1 MTQTDGHA
9 DLAHP
14 AHGRGWR
21 LAVALAM
28 AACCTAAGWGAY
40 AIALQRYVAT
50 RAEEAGQRT
59 TFYAQNLRST
69 LARYE
74 SLPRLAALEHVLHAA
89 LHAPRQSS
97 DAALRGAANA
107 YLKQAQS
114 AADLTAVYLLD
125 TTGLT
130 LAASNWDLPS
140 SFVGQNYAFRPYFDE
155 AMREGLGRF
164 YGVGNTTGET
174 GYFLAAPVRE
184 GNKPGNKPI
193 GAVVVKINLD
203 AFEATLSRSG
213 DTVLLVDRHGVIF
226 LSSIPEWKYRTL
238 GTLSADQRAALDATR
253 QYAPHTLAPLGMD
266 DGKAG
271 SVPFSAD
278 RPPEA
283 VRVAPP
289 GKSASTLRVQYRPVG
304 LLGWQVA
311 VLIDPRDEQRTAL
324 VAGASA
330 AFAMALAFAVLVAL
344 RLRTR
349 RREEQRRARAAL
361 REVQRDLEARI
372 AQRTAEL
379 TSANAALAGK
389 VEALDAAQRILRE
402 TRDAAV
408 QAGKLAVLG
417 QMAAG
422 ITHELNQPLTA
433 LTTLSDNANQLAER
447 GRIDE
452 VRGNLTHI
460 SQLAERMGRIVS
472 HIKAF
477 SRKGASGDEARAAVS
492 VDEAIRQALMLVETR
507 RRQVGVTVTAPP
519 VSADLAVWAN
529 AVRLEQVL
537 VNLIRNAI
545 DATAEAP
552 QPKSAAVHVSVEPI
566 ENWVRITVR
575 DFGPGIPADVL
586 PRLFEP
592 FFTTKDDGLGLGL
605 GLAISLAIIEDFGGR
620 LIGRNAQDAADGS
633 AGAEFIIEL
642 ERVVKPHA

>member
-1 MTQTDGHA
+1 MSPTDGHA
-9 DLAHP
+9 DLAQP
-14 AHGRGWR
+14 ARGRGWR
-21 LAVALAM
+21 VAVALAM
-28 AACCTAAGWGAY
+28 AACCAAAGWGAY
-40 AIALQRYVAT
+40 AVALQRYVAT

-74 SLPRLAALEHVLHAA
+74 SLPRLAALEHVLHVA
-89 LHAPRQSS
+89 LQENPQAG
-97 DAALRGAANA
+97 DAVMRRAANA
-107 YLKQAQS
+107 YLKEVQAATDL
-114 AADLTAVYLLD
+114 AAAHLIN

-130 LAASNWDLPS
+130 IAASNWDLPT
-140 SFVGQNYAFRPYFDE
+140 SFVGQNYAFRPYFVE

-174 GYFLAAPVRE
+174 GYFVAAPVRE
-184 GNKPGNKPI
+184 DNKPI
-193 GAVVVKINLD
+193 GVVVVKVNLD

-226 LSSIPEWKYRTL
+226 LSSVPEWKYRTL

-253 QYAPHTLAPLGMD
+253 QYAPHILTPLGMS
-266 DGKAG
+266 DGQAA

-278 RPPEA
+278 HPPQT
-283 VRVAPP
+283 VRVALP
-289 GKSASTLRVQYRPVG
+289 GKSVSTLRVQYRPVG

-330 AFAMALAFAVLVAL
+330 AFAMALIFAVLVAL

-349 RREEQRRARAAL
+349 RREEQHRARAAL
-361 REVQRDLEARI
+361 REIQRDLEARI

-379 TSANAALAGK
+379 TSANTALAGK

-477 SRKGASGDEARAAVS
+477 SRKGDAARAAVS

-507 RRQVGVTVTAPP
+507 RRQAGVTVVTEP
-519 VSADLAVWAN
+519 VPADLAVWAN

-545 DATAEAP
+545 DATAEGPVAE
-552 QPKSAAVHVSVEPI
+552 SATVRVSVEPI
-566 ENWVRITVR
+566 EKWVRITVR
-575 DFGPGIPADVL
+575 DFGSGISTDVL

-592 FFTTKDDGLGLGL
+592 FFTTKDDGQGLGL

-620 LIGRNAQDAADGS
+620 LEGRNAGDDAG
-633 AGAEFIIEL
+633 GAEFIIEL
-642 ERVVKPHA
+642 ERVVKPT

>member
-1 MTQTDGHA
+1 MTPPDGHA

-14 AHGRGWR
+14 ARGRGWR

-28 AACCTAAGWGAY
+28 AACCAAAGWAAY

-74 SLPRLAALEHVLHAA
+74 SLPRLAALEHVLHVA
-89 LHAPRQSS
+89 LLQGAQAG
-97 DAALRGAANA
+97 DATMRRAANA
-107 YLKQAQS
+107 YLKEVQAATDL
-114 AADLTAVYLLD
+114 AAAHLIN

-130 LAASNWDLPS
+130 IAASNWDLPT
-140 SFVGQNYAFRPYFDE
+140 SFVGQNYAFRPYFAE

-174 GYFLAAPVRE
+174 GYFVAAPVRE
-184 GNKPGNKPI
+184 DAKPI
-193 GAVVVKINLD
+193 GVVVVKDNLD
-203 AFEATLSRSG
+203 AFEASLSRSG

-226 LSSIPEWKYRTL
+226 LSSVPEWKYRTL
-238 GTLSADQRAALDATR
+238 GALSPEQQTALDATR
-253 QYAPHTLAPLGMD
+253 QYAPHTLTPLD
-266 DGKAG
+266 TQDGG
-271 SVPFSAD
+271 VPFSAD
-278 RPPEA
+278 QPPQA
-283 VRVAPP
+283 VRVALP
-289 GKSASTLRVQYRPVG
+289 GKSVSTLRVQYRPVG

-330 AFAMALAFAVLVAL
+330 AFAMGLVFSVFVAL

-379 TSANAALAGK
+379 TSANTALAGK

-477 SRKGASGDEARAAVS
+477 SRKGDAARAAVS

-507 RRQVGVTVTAPP
+507 RRQVGVTVTAPLVP
-519 VSADLAVWAN
+519 ADLAVWAN

-545 DATAEAP
+545 DAMAETA
-552 QPKSAAVHVSVEPI
+552 QPESAAVHVRVEPI

-575 DFGPGIPADVL
+575 DVGPGIPSDVL

-620 LIGRNAQDAADGS
+620 LVGQNADDG
-633 AGAEFIIEL
+633 AGGAEFVIEL

>member
-1 MTQTDGHA
+1 MSPTDGHA

-14 AHGRGWR
+14 VRGRGWR

-28 AACCTAAGWGAY
+28 AACCAAAGWGAY

-50 RAEEAGQRT
+50 RAQEAGQRT

-74 SLPRLAALEHVLHAA
+74 SLPRLAALEHVLRVA
-89 LHAPRQSS
+89 LQAPHSS
-97 DAALRGAANA
+97 ADAALRGAANA

-125 TTGLT
+125 STGLT

-155 AMREGLGRF
+155 AMRDGLGRF

-184 GNKPGNKPI
+184 GNKSI

-203 AFEATLSRSG
+203 AFESTLSRSG

-226 LSSIPEWKYRTL
+226 LSSVPEWKYRTL
-238 GTLSADQRAALDATR
+238 GTLNADQRAALDATR
-253 QYAPHTLAPLGMD
+253 QYAPHTLTPLELS
-266 DGKAG
+266 DGRAG
-271 SVPFSAD
+271 GVPFSAGQ
-278 RPPEA
+278 PPQT
-283 VRVAPP
+283 VCVALP

-330 AFAMALAFAVLVAL
+330 AFAMALIFAVLVAL
-344 RLRTR
+344 RLRAR
-349 RREEQRRARAAL
+349 RREEQHRARAAL
-361 REVQRDLEARI
+361 REIQRDLEARI

-379 TSANAALAGK
+379 TSANTALAGK

-477 SRKGASGDEARAAVS
+477 SRKGDAARAAVS
-492 VDEAIRQALMLVETR
+492 VDEAVRQALMLVETR
-507 RRQVGVTVTAPP
+507 RRQAGVTVTVEAVP
-519 VSADLAVWAN
+519 ADLAVWAN

-545 DATAEAP
+545 DATAEV
-552 QPKSAAVHVSVEPI
+552 PKPDSAAVHVRVEPI

-575 DFGPGIPADVL
+575 DCGAGIPADVL

-620 LIGRNAQDAADGS
+620 LIGRNAQDGAG
-633 AGAEFIIEL
+633 GAEFVIEL

>member
-1 MTQTDGHA
+1 MSPSDGHA
-9 DLAHP
+9 DLAQP
-14 AHGRGWR
+14 ARGRGWR

-28 AACCTAAGWGAY
+28 AVCCAAAGWGAY

-74 SLPRLAALEHVLHAA
+74 SLPRLAALEHVLHVA
-89 LHAPRQSS
+89 LQENPQAG
-97 DAALRGAANA
+97 DAVTRRAANA
-107 YLKQAQS
+107 YLKEVQAATDL
-114 AADLTAVYLLD
+114 AAAHLIN

-130 LAASNWDLPS
+130 IAASNWDLPT
-140 SFVGQNYAFRPYFDE
+140 SFVGQNYAFRPYFAE
-155 AMREGLGRF
+155 AMRAGLGRF

-174 GYFLAAPVRE
+174 GYFVAAPVRE
-184 GNKPGNKPI
+184 ANKPI
-193 GAVVVKINLD
+193 GVVVVKVNLD

-226 LSSIPEWKYRTL
+226 LSSVPEWKYRTL
-238 GTLSADQRAALDATR
+238 GTLRADQRAALDATR
-253 QYAPHTLAPLGMD
+253 QYAPHTLTPLD
-266 DGKAG
+266 SEAG
-271 SVPFSAD
+271 GVPFSAD
-278 RPPEA
+278 QPPQA
-283 VRVAPP
+283 VRVALP
-289 GKSASTLRVQYRPVG
+289 GKSTSTLRVQYRPVG

-379 TSANAALAGK
+379 TSANTALASK

-477 SRKGASGDEARAAVS
+477 SRKGDAARAAVS

-507 RRQVGVTVTAPP
+507 RRQAGVMVKAEP
-519 VSADLAVWAN
+519 VPADLAVWAN

-552 QPKSAAVHVSVEPI
+552 NRESAAVHVSVEPI

-620 LIGRNAQDAADGS
+620 LEGRNADDG
-633 AGAEFIIEL
+633 AGGAEFVIEL
-642 ERVVKPHA
+642 ERVGTHV

>member
-1 MTQTDGHA
+1 MPPSDGHA

-14 AHGRGWR
+14 ARGRGWR

-28 AACCTAAGWGAY
+28 VACCAAAGWGAY
-40 AIALQRYVAT
+40 AVALQRYVAT

-74 SLPRLAALEHVLHAA
+74 SLPRLAALEHVLHVA
-89 LHAPRQSS
+89 LLEGPQAG
-97 DAALRGAANA
+97 DATMRRAANA
-107 YLKQAQS
+107 YLKEVQAATDL
-114 AADLTAVYLLD
+114 AAAHLIN

-130 LAASNWDLPS
+130 IAASNWDLPS
-140 SFVGQNYAFRPYFDE
+140 SFVGQNYAFRPYFAE

-174 GYFLAAPVRE
+174 GYFVAAPVRE
-184 GNKPGNKPI
+184 GTKPI
-193 GAVVVKINLD
+193 GVVVVKVNLD
-203 AFEATLSRSG
+203 AFEASLARSG

-226 LSSIPEWKYRTL
+226 LSSVPEWKYHTL
-238 GTLSADQRAALDATR
+238 GTLSPEQQTALDATR
-253 QYAPHTLAPLGMD
+253 QYAPHTLTPLDAQARG
-266 DGKAG
+266 
-271 SVPFSAD
+271 VPFSAD
-278 RPPEA
+278 QPPQT
-283 VRVAPP
+283 VRVALP
-289 GKSASTLRVQYRPVG
+289 GKSVSTLRVQYRPVG

-330 AFAMALAFAVLVAL
+330 AFAMALVFSVFVAL

-379 TSANAALAGK
+379 TTANTALAGK

-433 LTTLSDNANQLAER
+433 LTTLSDNANQLVER

-477 SRKGASGDEARAAVS
+477 SRKGDAARAAVS

-507 RRQVGVTVTAPP
+507 RRQVGVTVQAPP
-519 VSADLAVWAN
+519 VPADLAVWAN

-545 DATAEAP
+545 DATGDVSQTE
-552 QPKSAAVHVSVEPI
+552 SAVVNVSVEPI

-575 DFGPGIPADVL
+575 DFGQGIPADVL

-592 FFTTKDDGLGLGL
+592 FFTTKDDGQGLGL

-620 LIGRNAQDAADGS
+620 LEGHNVEDAVDDG
-633 AGAEFIIEL
+633 AGGAAFVIEL
-642 ERVVKPHA
+642 ERAGT

>member
-1 MTQTDGHA
+1 M
-9 DLAHP
+9 
-14 AHGRGWR
+14 RR
-21 LAVALAM
+21 
-28 AACCTAAGWGAY
+28 
-40 AIALQRYVAT
+40 
-50 RAEEAGQRT
+50 
-59 TFYAQNLRST
+59 
-69 LARYE
+69 
-74 SLPRLAALEHVLHAA
+74 
-89 LHAPRQSS
+89 
-97 DAALRGAANA
+97 AANA
-107 YLKQAQS
+107 YLKEVQAATDL
-114 AADLTAVYLLD
+114 AAAHLIN

-130 LAASNWDLPS
+130 IAASNWDLPT
-140 SFVGQNYAFRPYFDE
+140 SFVGQNYAFRPYFAE

-174 GYFLAAPVRE
+174 GYFVAAPVRE
-184 GNKPGNKPI
+184 DAKPI
-193 GAVVVKINLD
+193 GVVVVKVNLD
-203 AFEATLSRSG
+203 AFEASLSRSG

-226 LSSIPEWKYRTL
+226 LSSVPEWKYRTL
-238 GTLSADQRAALDATR
+238 GALSPEQQTALDATR
-253 QYAPHTLAPLGMD
+253 QYAPHTLTPLD
-266 DGKAG
+266 TQDGG
-271 SVPFSAD
+271 VPFSAD
-278 RPPEA
+278 QPPQA
-283 VRVAPP
+283 VRVALP
-289 GKSASTLRVQYRPVG
+289 GKSVSTLRVQYRPVG

-330 AFAMALAFAVLVAL
+330 AFAMGLVFSVFVAL

-379 TSANAALAGK
+379 TSANTALAGK

-477 SRKGASGDEARAAVS
+477 SRKGDAARAAVS

-507 RRQVGVTVTAPP
+507 RRQVGVTVTAPLVP
-519 VSADLAVWAN
+519 ADLAVWAN

-545 DATAEAP
+545 DAMAETA
-552 QPKSAAVHVSVEPI
+552 QPESAAVHVRVEPI

-575 DFGPGIPADVL
+575 DVGPGIPSDVL

-620 LIGRNAQDAADGS
+620 LVGQNADDG
-633 AGAEFIIEL
+633 AGGAEFVIEL

>member
-1 MTQTDGHA
+1 MHPSDGHA

-14 AHGRGWR
+14 VRGRGWR

-28 AACCTAAGWGAY
+28 AACCVAAGWGAY
-40 AIALQRYVAT
+40 SIALQRYVAT

-74 SLPRLAALEHVLHAA
+74 SLPRLAALEHVLHVA
-89 LHAPRQSS
+89 LLEGPQAG
-97 DAALRGAANA
+97 DATMRRAANA
-107 YLKQAQS
+107 YLKEVQAATDL
-114 AADLTAVYLLD
+114 AAAHLIN

-130 LAASNWDLPS
+130 IAASNWDLPT
-140 SFVGQNYAFRPYFDE
+140 SFVGQNYAFRPYFAE

-174 GYFLAAPVRE
+174 GYFVAAPVRE
-184 GNKPGNKPI
+184 GAKPI
-193 GAVVVKINLD
+193 GVVVVKVNLD
-203 AFEATLSRSG
+203 AFEASLSRSG

-226 LSSIPEWKYRTL
+226 LSSVPEWKYRTL
-238 GTLSADQRAALDATR
+238 GTLSPEQQTALDATR
-253 QYAPHTLAPLGMD
+253 QYAPHTLTPLD
-266 DGKAG
+266 SQAG
-271 SVPFSAD
+271 GVPFSAD
-278 RPPEA
+278 QPPQT
-283 VRVAPP
+283 VRVALP
-289 GKSASTLRVQYRPVG
+289 GKSVSTLRVQYRPVG

-330 AFAMALAFAVLVAL
+330 AFAMALVFSVFVAL

-379 TSANAALAGK
+379 TTANTALAGK

-477 SRKGASGDEARAAVS
+477 SRKGDAARATVS

-507 RRQVGVTVTAPP
+507 RRQVGVTVQAPP
-519 VSADLAVWAN
+519 VPADLAVWAN

-545 DATAEAP
+545 DATAEAA
-552 QPKSAAVHVSVEPI
+552 QPESAAVHVRVETTQK
-566 ENWVRITVR
+566 WVRITVR

-620 LIGRNAQDAADGS
+620 LEGRNAEDG
-633 AGAEFIIEL
+633 AGGAEFVIEL
-642 ERVVKPHA
+642 ERAGP

>member
-1 MTQTDGHA
+1 MHPSDGHA

-14 AHGRGWR
+14 VRGRGWR

-28 AACCTAAGWGAY
+28 AACCVAAGWGAY
-40 AIALQRYVAT
+40 SIALQRYVAT

-74 SLPRLAALEHVLHAA
+74 SLPRLAALEHVLHVA
-89 LHAPRQSS
+89 LLEGPQAG
-97 DAALRGAANA
+97 DATMRRAANA
-107 YLKQAQS
+107 YLKEVQAATDL
-114 AADLTAVYLLD
+114 AAAHLIN

-130 LAASNWDLPS
+130 IAASNWDLPT
-140 SFVGQNYAFRPYFDE
+140 SFVGQNYAFRPYFAE

-174 GYFLAAPVRE
+174 GYFVAAPVRE
-184 GNKPGNKPI
+184 GATPI
-193 GAVVVKINLD
+193 GVVVVKVNLD
-203 AFEATLSRSG
+203 AFEASLSRSG

-226 LSSIPEWKYRTL
+226 LSSVPEWKYRTL
-238 GTLSADQRAALDATR
+238 GTLSPEQQTALDATR
-253 QYAPHTLAPLGMD
+253 QYAPHTLTPLD
-266 DGKAG
+266 SQAG
-271 SVPFSAD
+271 GVPFSAD
-278 RPPEA
+278 QPPQT
-283 VRVAPP
+283 VRVALP
-289 GKSASTLRVQYRPVG
+289 GKSVSTLRVQYRPVG

-330 AFAMALAFAVLVAL
+330 AFAMALVFSVFVAL

-379 TSANAALAGK
+379 TSANTALAGK

-477 SRKGASGDEARAAVS
+477 SRKGDAARATVS

-507 RRQVGVTVTAPP
+507 RRQARVTVMAEP
-519 VSADLAVWAN
+519 VPADLAVWAN

-545 DATAEAP
+545 DAMAEAA
-552 QPKSAAVHVSVEPI
+552 QPESAAVHVRVETTQK
-566 ENWVRITVR
+566 WVRITVR

-620 LIGRNAQDAADGS
+620 LEGRNAEDG
-633 AGAEFIIEL
+633 AGGAEFVIEL
-642 ERVVKPHA
+642 ERAGT

>member
-1 MTQTDGHA
+1 MTQPDGHA

-14 AHGRGWR
+14 ARGRGWR

-28 AACCTAAGWGAY
+28 AACCAAAGWGAY
-40 AIALQRYVAT
+40 AVALQRYVAT

-74 SLPRLAALEHVLHAA
+74 SLPRLAALEHVLHVA
-89 LHAPRQSS
+89 LLEGAQAG
-97 DAALRGAANA
+97 DATMRRAANA
-107 YLKQAQS
+107 YLKEVQAATDL
-114 AADLTAVYLLD
+114 AAAHLIN

-130 LAASNWDLPS
+130 IAASNWDLPT
-140 SFVGQNYAFRPYFDE
+140 SFVGQNYAFRPYFAE

-174 GYFLAAPVRE
+174 GYFVAAPVRE
-184 GNKPGNKPI
+184 DAKPI
-193 GAVVVKINLD
+193 GVVVVKVNLD
-203 AFEATLSRSG
+203 AFEASLSRSG

-226 LSSIPEWKYRTL
+226 LSSVPEWKYRTL
-238 GTLSADQRAALDATR
+238 GTLSPEQQTALDATR
-253 QYAPHTLAPLGMD
+253 QYAPHSLTPLD
-266 DGKAG
+266 TQAG
-271 SVPFSAD
+271 GVPFSAD
-278 RPPEA
+278 QPPQT
-283 VRVAPP
+283 VRVALP
-289 GKSASTLRVQYRPVG
+289 GKSASTLRVQYRPVS

-330 AFAMALAFAVLVAL
+330 AFAMALVFSVFVAL

-349 RREEQRRARAAL
+349 RREEQHRARAAL

-379 TSANAALAGK
+379 TSANTALASK

-477 SRKGASGDEARAAVS
+477 SRKGARGDEARAAVS
-492 VDEAIRQALMLVETR
+492 VDETIRQALMLVETR

-519 VSADLAVWAN
+519 VQADLAVWAN

-545 DATAEAP
+545 DAMAETS
-552 QPKSAAVHVSVEPI
+552 QPESAAVHVRVEPI

-575 DFGPGIPADVL
+575 DFGPGIPPDVL

-592 FFTTKDDGLGLGL
+592 FFTTKDEGLGLGL

-620 LIGRNAQDAADGS
+620 LVGQNADDG
-633 AGAEFIIEL
+633 AGGAEFVIEL

>member
-1 MTQTDGHA
+1 MTQPDGHA

-14 AHGRGWR
+14 ARGRGWR

-28 AACCTAAGWGAY
+28 AACCAAAGWGAY
-40 AIALQRYVAT
+40 AVALQRYVAT

-74 SLPRLAALEHVLHAA
+74 SLPRLAALEHVLHVA
-89 LHAPRQSS
+89 LLEGSQAG
-97 DAALRGAANA
+97 DATMRRAANA
-107 YLKQAQS
+107 YLKEVQAATDL
-114 AADLTAVYLLD
+114 AAAHLIN

-130 LAASNWDLPS
+130 IAASNWDLPT
-140 SFVGQNYAFRPYFDE
+140 SFVGQNYAFRPYFAE

-174 GYFLAAPVRE
+174 GYFVAAPVRE
-184 GNKPGNKPI
+184 GTKPI
-193 GAVVVKINLD
+193 GVVVVKVNLD
-203 AFEATLSRSG
+203 AFEASLSRSG

-226 LSSIPEWKYRTL
+226 LSSVPEWKYRTL
-238 GTLSADQRAALDATR
+238 GTLSPEQQTALDATR
-253 QYAPHTLAPLGMD
+253 QYAPHTLTPLD
-266 DGKAG
+266 TQAG
-271 SVPFSAD
+271 GVPFSAD
-278 RPPEA
+278 RPPQA
-283 VRVAPP
+283 VRVALP
-289 GKSASTLRVQYRPVG
+289 GKSVSTLRVQYRPVG

-330 AFAMALAFAVLVAL
+330 AFAMALVFSVFVAL

-379 TSANAALAGK
+379 TSANTALASK
-389 VEALDAAQRILRE
+389 VEALDATQRILRE

-452 VRGNLTHI
+452 VRGNLTLI
-460 SQLAERMGRIVS
+460 SQLANRMGRIVS

-477 SRKGASGDEARAAVS
+477 SRKGDAARAAVS

-545 DATAEAP
+545 DAMAETS
-552 QPKSAAVHVSVEPI
+552 QPESAAVHVSVEPI

-592 FFTTKDDGLGLGL
+592 FFTTKDDGQGLGL

-620 LIGRNAQDAADGS
+620 LVGQHADDG
-633 AGAEFIIEL
+633 ADGAEFVIEL

>member
-1 MTQTDGHA
+1 MSPSDGHA

-14 AHGRGWR
+14 ARGRGWR

-28 AACCTAAGWGAY
+28 AACCAAAGWGAY

-74 SLPRLAALEHVLHAA
+74 SLPRLAALEHVLHVA
-89 LHAPRQSS
+89 LQAPHQPG
-97 DAALRGAANA
+97 DAALRGAANV

-114 AADLTAVYLLD
+114 AADLTAIYLLD

-140 SFVGQNYAFRPYFDE
+140 SFIGQNYAFRPYFDE

-184 GNKPGNKPI
+184 GGKPI

-226 LSSIPEWKYRTL
+226 LSSVPEWKYRTL
-238 GTLSADQRAALDATR
+238 GTLNADQRAALDATR
-253 QYAPHTLAPLGMD
+253 QYAPHALTPLESR
-266 DGKAG
+266 AG
-271 SVPFSAD
+271 GVPFSASQ
-278 RPPEA
+278 PPQT
-283 VRVAPP
+283 VKVALP
-289 GKSASTLRVQYRPVG
+289 GKSASTLRVQYRPVD

-330 AFAMALAFAVLVAL
+330 AFAMALIFAVFVAL

-349 RREEQRRARAAL
+349 RREEQHRARTAL
-361 REVQRDLEARI
+361 REIQRDLEARI
-372 AQRTAEL
+372 ALRTAEL
-379 TSANAALAGK
+379 TSANTALAGK

-477 SRKGASGDEARAAVS
+477 SRKGDGARAAVA

-507 RRQVGVTVTAPP
+507 RRQAGVAVNAPP
-519 VSADLAVWAN
+519 APAELSVWAN

-545 DATAEAP
+545 DATAEVS
-552 QPKSAAVHVSVEPI
+552 QPESVTVDVCVEPI

-620 LIGRNAQDAADGS
+620 LVGRNAQDGAG
-633 AGAEFIIEL
+633 GAEFIIEL

>member
-1 MTQTDGHA
+1 MPSTDGHA
-9 DLAHP
+9 DHLASP
-14 AHGRGWR
+14 ARGRGWR

-28 AACCTAAGWGAY
+28 AACCVAAGWGAY

-74 SLPRLAALEHVLHAA
+74 SLPRLAALEHVLHVA
-89 LHAPRQSS
+89 LQAQHQPS
-97 DAALRGAANA
+97 DAVMRRAANA
-107 YLKQAQS
+107 YLKEVQAATDLS
-114 AADLTAVYLLD
+114 AAYLLD

-140 SFVGQNYAFRPYFDE
+140 SFVGRNYAFRPYFAE

-184 GNKPGNKPI
+184 AGKPI

-226 LSSIPEWKYRTL
+226 LSSVPEWKYRTL
-238 GTLSADQRAALDATR
+238 GTLNAEQRAALDATR
-253 QYAPHTLAPLGMD
+253 QYAPHALMPLDTEG
-266 DGKAG
+266 A

-278 RPPEA
+278 DPPQT
-283 VRVAPP
+283 VRVALP
-289 GKSASTLRVQYRPVG
+289 GKSPSALRVQYRPVD

-344 RLRTR
+344 RLRAR
-349 RREEQRRARAAL
+349 RREEQRHARAAL

-379 TSANAALAGK
+379 TSANTALANK

-477 SRKGASGDEARAAVS
+477 SRKGDAARAKVS

-507 RRQVGVTVTAPP
+507 RRQAGVSIVAAP

-529 AVRLEQVL
+529 TVRLEQVL

-545 DATAEAP
+545 DATAEGP
-552 QPKSAAVHVSVEPI
+552 QPGDATVHVSVAAA

-575 DFGPGIPADVL
+575 DFGAGIPADVL

-592 FFTTKDDGLGLGL
+592 FFTTKDDGQGLGL
-605 GLAISLAIIEDFGGR
+605 GLAISLAIVEDFGGR
-620 LIGRNAQDAADGS
+620 LEGRNADDG
-633 AGAEFIIEL
+633 AGGAEFVIEL
-642 ERVVKPHA
+642 ERVVEPHD

>member
-1 MTQTDGHA
+1 MPPSDGHA
-9 DLAHP
+9 DLPHP
-14 AHGRGWR
+14 ARGRGWR
-21 LAVALAM
+21 MAVALAM
-28 AACCTAAGWGAY
+28 AACCAAAGWGAY
-40 AIALQRYVAT
+40 AIALQRYVAA

-59 TFYAQNLRST
+59 TFYAQSLRST

-89 LHAPRQSS
+89 LQANHPPG
-97 DAALRGAANA
+97 DAVARGAANA
-107 YLKQAQS
+107 YLKEVQAATDLS
-114 AADLTAVYLLD
+114 AAYLLD

-140 SFVGQNYAFRPYFDE
+140 SFVGQNYAFRPYFAE

-174 GYFLAAPVRE
+174 GYFLAAPVRD
-184 GNKPGNKPI
+184 GSRPI

-213 DTVLLVDRHGVIF
+213 DTVLLVDRYGVIF
-226 LSSIPEWKYRTL
+226 LSSVPALKYRTL
-238 GTLSADQRAALDATR
+238 GTLSVDQRAALDATR
-253 QYAPHTLAPLGMD
+253 QYAPHTLVPVD
-266 DGKAG
+266 PRAG

-278 RPPEA
+278 QPPQA
-283 VRVAPP
+283 VRVALP
-289 GKSASTLRVQYRPVG
+289 GKSASVLRVQYRPVG

-330 AFAMALAFAVLVAL
+330 SFAMALAFAVLVAL

-379 TSANAALAGK
+379 TSANTALASK

-460 SQLAERMGRIVS
+460 SQLANRMGRIVS

-477 SRKGASGDEARAAVS
+477 SRKGDAARAAVS

-507 RRQVGVTVTAPP
+507 RRQVGVTVTAPSVP
-519 VSADLAVWAN
+519 ADLAVWAN

-545 DATAEAP
+545 DASAETP
-552 QPKSAAVHVSVEPI
+552 QPRSATVHVSVEPV
-566 ENWVRITVR
+566 EKWVRITVR

-592 FFTTKDDGLGLGL
+592 FFTTKVDGQGLGL

-620 LIGRNAQDAADGS
+620 LEGRNADDEGGGAA
-633 AGAEFIIEL
+633 FIIEL
-642 ERVVKPHA
+642 ERAVNPA

>member
-1 MTQTDGHA
+1 MSVPDGHA

-14 AHGRGWR
+14 ARGRGWR
-21 LAVALAM
+21 LAIALAM
-28 AACCTAAGWGAY
+28 AACCVAAGWGAY
-40 AIALQRYVAT
+40 AIALQRYVAA

-89 LHAPRQSS
+89 LQAPRHPA

-114 AADLTAVYLLD
+114 AADLTAIYLLN
-125 TTGLT
+125 TAGLT

-140 SFVGQNYAFRPYFDE
+140 SFIGQNYAFRPYFDE

-174 GYFLAAPVRE
+174 GYFLAAPVHE
-184 GNKPGNKPI
+184 GDKSAGKPI

-226 LSSIPEWKYRTL
+226 LSSVPEWKYRTL
-238 GTLSADQRAALDATR
+238 GTLNADQRAALDATR
-253 QYAPHTLAPLGMD
+253 QYAPHTLTPLDMQG
-266 DGKAG
+266 GG
-271 SVPFSAD
+271 VPFSAD
-278 RPPEA
+278 QPPQT
-283 VRVAPP
+283 VKVALP

-311 VLIDPRDEQRTAL
+311 VLVDPRDEQRTAL

-330 AFAMALAFAVLVAL
+330 AFAMALIFAVFVAL

-379 TSANAALAGK
+379 TSANAALASK

-452 VRGNLTHI
+452 VRGNLAHI
-460 SQLAERMGRIVS
+460 SRLANRMGRIVS

-477 SRKGASGDEARAAVS
+477 ARKGDAARVAVP
-492 VDEAIRQALMLVETR
+492 VDDAIRQALMLVETR
-507 RRQVGVTVTAPP
+507 RRQVGVTVLAAPVP
-519 VSADLAVWAN
+519 SDLAVWAN

-545 DATAEAP
+545 DATAEAS
-552 QPKSAAVHVSVEPI
+552 QPESAIVRVSVDTGEK
-566 ENWVRITVR
+566 WVRMTVR

-592 FFTTKDDGLGLGL
+592 FFTTKDDGQGLGL
-605 GLAISLAIIEDFGGR
+605 GLAISLAIVEDFGGR
-620 LIGRNAQDAADGS
+620 LIGRNAQDGAG
-633 AGAEFIIEL
+633 GAEFIIEL

>member
-1 MTQTDGHA
+1 MSHPDGHA
-9 DLAHP
+9 DTAHP

-28 AACCTAAGWGAY
+28 AACCAAAGGGAY

-50 RAEEAGQRT
+50 RVEEAGQRT

-74 SLPRLAALEHVLHAA
+74 SLPRLAALEHVLHVA
-89 LHAPRQSS
+89 LQAPRQQP

-107 YLKQAQS
+107 YLKQVQN
-114 AADLTAVYLLD
+114 AADLTAVYLMD
-125 TTGLT
+125 ATGQT

-140 SFVGQNYAFRPYFDE
+140 SFIGQNYAFRPYFED

-184 GNKPGNKPI
+184 GSPDHRPI
-193 GAVVVKINLD
+193 GAVAVKINLD
-203 AFEATLSRSG
+203 SFEATLSRSG

-226 LSSIPEWKYRTL
+226 LSSVPEWKYRTL
-238 GTLSADQRAALDATR
+238 GTLSVEQRAALDATR
-253 QYAPHTLAPLGMD
+253 QYAPHTLTPLDAQGE
-266 DGKAG
+266 
-271 SVPFSAD
+271 SVPVSAD
-278 RPPEA
+278 HAPQT
-283 VRVAPP
+283 VRVALP
-289 GKSASTLRVQYRPVG
+289 GKSVSTLRAQYRPVG

-349 RREEQRRARAAL
+349 RREEQRRARDAL

-452 VRGNLTHI
+452 VRSNLTHI
-460 SQLAERMGRIVS
+460 SRLAERMGRIVS

-477 SRKGASGDEARAAVS
+477 SRTGDAARAAVS
-492 VDEAIRQALMLVETR
+492 VDEAIRQALMLVESR
-507 RRQVGVTVTAPP
+507 RRQVGVTVVAAPVP
-519 VSADLAVWAN
+519 ADLAVWAN

-552 QPKSAAVHVSVEPI
+552 QSASAAVHVGVEPD
-566 ENWVRITVR
+566 EKWVRITVR
-575 DFGPGIPADVL
+575 DFGAGIPADVL

-592 FFTTKDDGLGLGL
+592 FFTTKDEGQGLGL
-605 GLAISLAIIEDFGGR
+605 GLAISLAIVEDFGGR
-620 LIGRNAQDAADGS
+620 LTGHNAQDGNG
-633 AGAEFIIEL
+633 GAQFIIEL
-642 ERVVKPHA
+642 ERVVKPH

>member
-1 MTQTDGHA
+1 MPPSDGHA

-14 AHGRGWR
+14 ARGRGWR

-28 AACCTAAGWGAY
+28 AACCAAAGWGAY
-40 AIALQRYVAT
+40 AVALQRYVAT

-74 SLPRLAALEHVLHAA
+74 SLPRLAALEHVLHVA
-89 LHAPRQSS
+89 LLEGPQAG
-97 DAALRGAANA
+97 DATMRRAANA
-107 YLKQAQS
+107 YLKEVQAATDL
-114 AADLTAVYLLD
+114 AAAHLIN

-130 LAASNWDLPS
+130 IAASNWDLPT
-140 SFVGQNYAFRPYFDE
+140 SFVGQNYAFRPYFAE

-174 GYFLAAPVRE
+174 GYFVAAPVRE
-184 GNKPGNKPI
+184 GNKPI
-193 GAVVVKINLD
+193 GVVVVKVNLD
-203 AFEATLSRSG
+203 AFEASLSRSG
-213 DTVLLVDRHGVIF
+213 DTVLLVDGHGVIF
-226 LSSIPEWKYRTL
+226 LSSVPEWKYRTL
-238 GTLSADQRAALDATR
+238 GTLSPEQQTALDATR
-253 QYAPHTLAPLGMD
+253 QYAPHTLTPLD
-266 DGKAG
+266 TQAG
-271 SVPFSAD
+271 GVPFSAD
-278 RPPEA
+278 RPPQT
-283 VRVAPP
+283 VRVALP
-289 GKSASTLRVQYRPVG
+289 GKSVSTLRVQYRPVG

-330 AFAMALAFAVLVAL
+330 AFAMALIFAVFVAL

-379 TSANAALAGK
+379 TSANTALAGK

-477 SRKGASGDEARAAVS
+477 SRKGDAARAAVS

-507 RRQVGVTVTAPP
+507 RRQAGVTVMAEP

-552 QPKSAAVHVSVEPI
+552 ERESATVHVSVEPI
-566 ENWVRITVR
+566 EKWVRITVR
-575 DFGPGIPADVL
+575 DFGLGIPADVL

-592 FFTTKDDGLGLGL
+592 FFTTKDDGQGLGL

-620 LIGRNAQDAADGS
+620 LEGHNVDNEVGDDAG
-633 AGAEFIIEL
+633 GAEFIIEL
-642 ERVVKPHA
+642 ERVGTHV

>member
-1 MTQTDGHA
+1 MPATDGHA
-9 DLAHP
+9 DHLAHP
-14 AHGRGWR
+14 VRGPGWR

-28 AACCTAAGWGAY
+28 AACCAAAGWGAY
-40 AIALQRYVAT
+40 AMALQRYVAT

-74 SLPRLAALEHVLHAA
+74 SLPRLAALEHVLHVA
-89 LHAPRQSS
+89 LQAQHHAG
-97 DAALRGAANA
+97 DAAMRRAANA
-107 YLKQAQS
+107 YLKEVQAATDLS
-114 AADLTAVYLLD
+114 AAYLLD

-140 SFVGQNYAFRPYFDE
+140 SFVGRNYAFRPYFAE

-184 GNKPGNKPI
+184 AGKPI

-226 LSSIPEWKYRTL
+226 LSSVPEWKYRTL
-238 GTLSADQRAALDATR
+238 GTLNADQRAALDATR
-253 QYAPHTLAPLGMD
+253 QYAPHALTPLDTHG
-266 DGKAG
+266 A

-278 RPPEA
+278 RPPQT
-283 VRVAPP
+283 VHVALP
-289 GKSASTLRVQYRPVG
+289 GKSPSTLRVQYRPVD

-344 RLRTR
+344 RLRAR

-379 TSANAALAGK
+379 TSANTALASK

-433 LTTLSDNANQLAER
+433 LTTLSDNAKQLAER

-452 VRGNLTHI
+452 VRSNLTHI
-460 SQLAERMGRIVS
+460 SQLANRMGRIVS

-477 SRKGASGDEARAAVS
+477 SRKGDAARAAVS

-507 RRQVGVTVTAPP
+507 RRQAAVPIIAAPVP
-519 VSADLAVWAN
+519 AELAVWAN

-545 DATAEAP
+545 DATAEASRP
-552 QPKSAAVHVSVEPI
+552 EPAAVHVRVEPVDK
-566 ENWVRITVR
+566 WVRITVR
-575 DFGPGIPADVL
+575 DFGPGIPDEVL

-592 FFTTKDDGLGLGL
+592 FFTTKDDGQGLGL
-605 GLAISLAIIEDFGGR
+605 GLAISLAIVEDFGGR
-620 LIGRNAQDAADGS
+620 LIGRNAEDG
-633 AGAEFIIEL
+633 AGGAEFLIEL
-642 ERVVKPHA
+642 ERVDPPHA

>member
-1 MTQTDGHA
+1 LPTPHA
-9 DLAHP
+9 GA
-14 AHGRGWR
+14 AGGWP
-21 LAVALAM
+21 LHWL
-28 AACCTAAGWGAY
+28 CCAAAGWAAY

-74 SLPRLAALEHVLHAA
+74 SLPRLAALEHVLHVA
-89 LHAPRQSS
+89 LLQGAQAG
-97 DAALRGAANA
+97 DATMRRAANA
-107 YLKQAQS
+107 YLKEVQAATDL
-114 AADLTAVYLLD
+114 AAAHLIN

-130 LAASNWDLPS
+130 IAASNWDLPT
-140 SFVGQNYAFRPYFDE
+140 SFVGQNYAFRPYFAE

-174 GYFLAAPVRE
+174 GYFVAAPVRE
-184 GNKPGNKPI
+184 DAKPI
-193 GAVVVKINLD
+193 GVVVVKVNLD
-203 AFEATLSRSG
+203 AFEASLSRSG

-226 LSSIPEWKYRTL
+226 LSSVPEWKYRTL
-238 GTLSADQRAALDATR
+238 GALSPEQQTALDATR
-253 QYAPHTLAPLGMD
+253 QYAPHTLTPLD
-266 DGKAG
+266 TQDGG
-271 SVPFSAD
+271 VPFSAD
-278 RPPEA
+278 QPPQA
-283 VRVAPP
+283 VRVALP
-289 GKSASTLRVQYRPVG
+289 GKSVSTLRVQYRPVG

-330 AFAMALAFAVLVAL
+330 AFAMGLVFSVFVAL

-379 TSANAALAGK
+379 TSANTALAGK

-477 SRKGASGDEARAAVS
+477 SRKGDAARAAVS

-507 RRQVGVTVTAPP
+507 RRQVGVTVTAPLVP
-519 VSADLAVWAN
+519 ADLAVWAN

-545 DATAEAP
+545 DAMAETA
-552 QPKSAAVHVSVEPI
+552 QPESAAVHVRVEPI

-575 DFGPGIPADVL
+575 DVGPGIPSDVL

-620 LIGRNAQDAADGS
+620 LVGQNADDG
-633 AGAEFIIEL
+633 AGGAEFVIEL

>member
-1 MTQTDGHA
+1 MTQPDGHA

-14 AHGRGWR
+14 ARGRGWR

-28 AACCTAAGWGAY
+28 AACCAAAGWGAY

-59 TFYAQNLRST
+59 TYYAQNLRST

-74 SLPRLAALEHVLHAA
+74 SLPRLAALEHVLHVA
-89 LHAPRQSS
+89 LLQ
-97 DAALRGAANA
+97 DAQAGDATMRRAANA
-107 YLKQAQS
+107 YLKEVQAATDL
-114 AADLTAVYLLD
+114 AAAHLIN

-130 LAASNWDLPS
+130 IAASNWDLPT
-140 SFVGQNYAFRPYFDE
+140 SFVGQNYAFRPYFAE

-174 GYFLAAPVRE
+174 GYFVAAPVRE
-184 GNKPGNKPI
+184 DAKPI
-193 GAVVVKINLD
+193 GVVVVKVNLD
-203 AFEATLSRSG
+203 AFEASLSRSG

-226 LSSIPEWKYRTL
+226 LSSVPEWKYRTL
-238 GTLSADQRAALDATR
+238 GTLSPEQQTALDATR
-253 QYAPHTLAPLGMD
+253 QYAPHSLTPLD
-266 DGKAG
+266 TQAG
-271 SVPFSAD
+271 GVPFSAD
-278 RPPEA
+278 QPPQT
-283 VRVAPP
+283 VRVALP

-330 AFAMALAFAVLVAL
+330 AFAMGLVFSVFVAL

-379 TSANAALAGK
+379 TSANTALASK

-477 SRKGASGDEARAAVS
+477 SRKGARGDEARAAVS
-492 VDEAIRQALMLVETR
+492 VDETIRQALMLVETR

-519 VSADLAVWAN
+519 VPPDLAVWAN

-545 DATAEAP
+545 DAMAETS
-552 QPKSAAVHVSVEPI
+552 QPESAAVHVRVEPI

-575 DFGPGIPADVL
+575 DFGPGIPPDVL

-620 LIGRNAQDAADGS
+620 LVGQNADDG
-633 AGAEFIIEL
+633 AGGAEFVIEL

>member
-1 MTQTDGHA
+1 MSHPDGHA
-9 DLAHP
+9 DTAHP

-28 AACCTAAGWGAY
+28 AACCAAAGGGAY

-50 RAEEAGQRT
+50 RVEEAGQRT

-74 SLPRLAALEHVLHAA
+74 SLPRLAALEHVLHVA
-89 LHAPRQSS
+89 LQAPRQQP

-107 YLKQAQS
+107 YLKQVQN
-114 AADLTAVYLLD
+114 AADLTAVYLMD
-125 TTGLT
+125 ATGQT

-140 SFVGQNYAFRPYFDE
+140 SFIGQNYAFRPYFED

-184 GNKPGNKPI
+184 GSPDHRPI
-193 GAVVVKINLD
+193 GAVAVKINLD
-203 AFEATLSRSG
+203 SFEATLSRSG

-226 LSSIPEWKYRTL
+226 LSSVPEWKYRTL
-238 GTLSADQRAALDATR
+238 GTLSVEQRAALDATR
-253 QYAPHTLAPLGMD
+253 QYAPHTLTPLDAQGE
-266 DGKAG
+266 
-271 SVPFSAD
+271 SVPVSAD
-278 RPPEA
+278 HAPQT
-283 VRVAPP
+283 VRVALP
-289 GKSASTLRVQYRPVG
+289 GKSVSTLRAQYRPVG

-349 RREEQRRARAAL
+349 RREEQRRARDAL

-452 VRGNLTHI
+452 VRSNLTHI
-460 SQLAERMGRIVS
+460 SRLAERMGRIVS

-477 SRKGASGDEARAAVS
+477 SRKGDAARAAVS
-492 VDEAIRQALMLVETR
+492 VDEAIRQALMLVESR
-507 RRQVGVTVTAPP
+507 RRQVGVTVVAAPVP
-519 VSADLAVWAN
+519 ADLAVWAN

-552 QPKSAAVHVSVEPI
+552 QSASAAVHVS
-566 ENWVRITVR
+566 
-575 DFGPGIPADVL
+575 
-586 PRLFEP
+586 
-592 FFTTKDDGLGLGL
+592 
-605 GLAISLAIIEDFGGR
+605 
-620 LIGRNAQDAADGS
+620 RNARACSSRSLPPRTKGRAWALGWRFRWRSSKISADGS
-633 AGAEFIIEL
+633 RATMPRTATAA
-642 ERVVKPHA
+642 PNSSSSWNAW

>member
-1 MTQTDGHA
+1 M
-9 DLAHP
+9 
-14 AHGRGWR
+14 
-21 LAVALAM
+21 AVALAM
-28 AACCTAAGWGAY
+28 AACCAAAGWGAY
-40 AIALQRYVAT
+40 AIALQRYVAA

-59 TFYAQNLRST
+59 TFYAQSLRST

-89 LHAPRQSS
+89 LQANHPPG
-97 DAALRGAANA
+97 DAVARGAANA
-107 YLKQAQS
+107 YLKEVQAATDLS
-114 AADLTAVYLLD
+114 AAYLLD

-140 SFVGQNYAFRPYFDE
+140 SFVGQNYAFRPYFAE

-174 GYFLAAPVRE
+174 GYFLAAPVRD
-184 GNKPGNKPI
+184 GSRPI

-213 DTVLLVDRHGVIF
+213 DTVLLVDRYGVIF
-226 LSSIPEWKYRTL
+226 LSSVPALKYRTL
-238 GTLSADQRAALDATR
+238 GTLSVDQRAALDATR
-253 QYAPHTLAPLGMD
+253 QYAPHTLVPVD
-266 DGKAG
+266 PRAG

-278 RPPEA
+278 QPPQA
-283 VRVAPP
+283 VRVALP
-289 GKSASTLRVQYRPVG
+289 GKSASVLRVQYRPVG

-330 AFAMALAFAVLVAL
+330 SFAMALAFAVLVAL

-379 TSANAALAGK
+379 TSANTALASK

-460 SQLAERMGRIVS
+460 SQLANRMGRIVS

-477 SRKGASGDEARAAVS
+477 SRKGDAARAAVS

-507 RRQVGVTVTAPP
+507 RRQVGVTVTAPSVP
-519 VSADLAVWAN
+519 ADLAVWAN

-545 DATAEAP
+545 DASAETP
-552 QPKSAAVHVSVEPI
+552 QPRSATVHVSVEPV
-566 ENWVRITVR
+566 EKWVRITVR

-592 FFTTKDDGLGLGL
+592 FFTTKVDGQGLGL

-620 LIGRNAQDAADGS
+620 LEGRNADDEGGGAA
-633 AGAEFIIEL
+633 FIIEL
-642 ERVVKPHA
+642 ERAVNPA

>member
-1 MTQTDGHA
+1 MHPSDGHA

-14 AHGRGWR
+14 VRGRGWR

-28 AACCTAAGWGAY
+28 AACCVAAGWGAY
-40 AIALQRYVAT
+40 SIALQRYVAT

-74 SLPRLAALEHVLHAA
+74 SLPRLAALEHVLHVA
-89 LHAPRQSS
+89 LLEGPQAG
-97 DAALRGAANA
+97 DATMRRAANA
-107 YLKQAQS
+107 YLKEVQAATDL
-114 AADLTAVYLLD
+114 AAAHLIN

-130 LAASNWDLPS
+130 IAASNWDLPT
-140 SFVGQNYAFRPYFDE
+140 SFVGQNYAFRPYFAE

-174 GYFLAAPVRE
+174 GYFVAAPVCE
-184 GNKPGNKPI
+184 GATPI
-193 GAVVVKINLD
+193 GVVVVKVNLD
-203 AFEATLSRSG
+203 AFEASLSRSG

-226 LSSIPEWKYRTL
+226 LSSVPEWKYRTL
-238 GTLSADQRAALDATR
+238 GTLSPEQQTALDATR
-253 QYAPHTLAPLGMD
+253 QYAPHTLTPLD
-266 DGKAG
+266 SQAG
-271 SVPFSAD
+271 GVPFSAD
-278 RPPEA
+278 QPPQT
-283 VRVAPP
+283 VRVALP
-289 GKSASTLRVQYRPVG
+289 GKSVSTLRVQYRPVG

-330 AFAMALAFAVLVAL
+330 AFAMALVFSVFVAL

-379 TSANAALAGK
+379 TSANTALAGK

-477 SRKGASGDEARAAVS
+477 SRKGDAARATVS

-507 RRQVGVTVTAPP
+507 RRQARVTVMAEP
-519 VSADLAVWAN
+519 VPADLAVWAN

-545 DATAEAP
+545 DAMAEAA
-552 QPKSAAVHVSVEPI
+552 QPESAAVHVRVETTQK
-566 ENWVRITVR
+566 WVRITVR

-620 LIGRNAQDAADGS
+620 LEGRNAEDG
-633 AGAEFIIEL
+633 AGGAEFVIEL
-642 ERVVKPHA
+642 ERAGT

>member
-1 MTQTDGHA
+1 MTPPDGHA

-14 AHGRGWR
+14 ARGRGWR

-28 AACCTAAGWGAY
+28 AACCAAAGWAAY

-74 SLPRLAALEHVLHAA
+74 SLPRLAALEHVLHVA
-89 LHAPRQSS
+89 LLQGAQAG
-97 DAALRGAANA
+97 DATMRRAANA
-107 YLKQAQS
+107 YLKEVQAATDL
-114 AADLTAVYLLD
+114 AAAHLIN

-130 LAASNWDLPS
+130 IAASNWDLPT
-140 SFVGQNYAFRPYFDE
+140 SFVGQNYAFRPYFAE

-174 GYFLAAPVRE
+174 GYFVAAPVRE
-184 GNKPGNKPI
+184 DAKPI
-193 GAVVVKINLD
+193 GVVVVKVNLD
-203 AFEATLSRSG
+203 AFEASLSRSG

-226 LSSIPEWKYRTL
+226 LSSVPEWKYRTL
-238 GTLSADQRAALDATR
+238 GALSPEQQTALDATR
-253 QYAPHTLAPLGMD
+253 QYAPHTLTPLD
-266 DGKAG
+266 TQDGG
-271 SVPFSAD
+271 VPFSAD
-278 RPPEA
+278 QPPQA
-283 VRVAPP
+283 VRVALP
-289 GKSASTLRVQYRPVG
+289 GKSVSTLRVQYRPVG

-330 AFAMALAFAVLVAL
+330 AFAMGLVFSVFVAL

-379 TSANAALAGK
+379 TSANTALAGK

-477 SRKGASGDEARAAVS
+477 SRKGDAARAAVS

-507 RRQVGVTVTAPP
+507 RRQVGVTVTAPLVP
-519 VSADLAVWAN
+519 ADLAVWAN

-545 DATAEAP
+545 DAMAETA
-552 QPKSAAVHVSVEPI
+552 QPESAAVHVRVEPI

-575 DFGPGIPADVL
+575 DVGPGIPSDVL

-592 FFTTKDDGLGLGL
+592 FFTTTDDGLGLGL

-620 LIGRNAQDAADGS
+620 LVGQNADDG
-633 AGAEFIIEL
+633 AGGAEFVIEL

>member
-1 MTQTDGHA
+1 MPPSDGHA
-9 DLAHP
+9 DLPHP
-14 AHGRGWR
+14 ARGRGWR
-21 LAVALAM
+21 MAVALAM
-28 AACCTAAGWGAY
+28 AACCAAAGWGAY
-40 AIALQRYVAT
+40 AIALQRYVAV

-59 TFYAQNLRST
+59 TFYAQSLRST

-89 LHAPRQSS
+89 LQANHPPG
-97 DAALRGAANA
+97 DAVARGAANA
-107 YLKQAQS
+107 YLKEVQAATDLS
-114 AADLTAVYLLD
+114 AAYLLD

-140 SFVGQNYAFRPYFDE
+140 SFVGQNYAFRPYFAE

-174 GYFLAAPVRE
+174 GYFLAAPVRD
-184 GNKPGNKPI
+184 GSRPI

-213 DTVLLVDRHGVIF
+213 DTVLLVDRYGVIF
-226 LSSIPEWKYRTL
+226 LSSVPALKYRTL
-238 GTLSADQRAALDATR
+238 GTLSVDQRAALDATR
-253 QYAPHTLAPLGMD
+253 QYAPHTLVPVD
-266 DGKAG
+266 PRAG

-278 RPPEA
+278 QPPQA
-283 VRVAPP
+283 VRVALP
-289 GKSASTLRVQYRPVG
+289 GKSASVLRVQYRPVG

-330 AFAMALAFAVLVAL
+330 SFAMALAFAVLVAL

-379 TSANAALAGK
+379 TSANTALASK

-460 SQLAERMGRIVS
+460 SQLANRMGRIVS

-477 SRKGASGDEARAAVS
+477 SRKGDAARAAVS

-507 RRQVGVTVTAPP
+507 RRQVGVTVTAPSVP
-519 VSADLAVWAN
+519 ADLAVWAN

-545 DATAEAP
+545 DASAETP
-552 QPKSAAVHVSVEPI
+552 QPRSATVHVSVEPV
-566 ENWVRITVR
+566 EKWVRITVR

-592 FFTTKDDGLGLGL
+592 FFTTKVDGQGLGL

-620 LIGRNAQDAADGS
+620 LEGRNADDEGGGAA
-633 AGAEFIIEL
+633 FIIEL
-642 ERVVKPHA
+642 ERAVNPA

>member
-1 MTQTDGHA
+1 MSHPDGHA
-9 DLAHP
+9 DTAHP

-28 AACCTAAGWGAY
+28 AACCAAAGGGAY

-50 RAEEAGQRT
+50 RVEEAGQRT

-74 SLPRLAALEHVLHAA
+74 SLPRLAALEHVLHVA
-89 LHAPRQSS
+89 LQAPRQQP

-107 YLKQAQS
+107 YLKQVQN
-114 AADLTAVYLLD
+114 AADLTAVYLMD
-125 TTGLT
+125 ATGQT

-140 SFVGQNYAFRPYFDE
+140 SFIGQNYAFRPYFED

-184 GNKPGNKPI
+184 GSPDHRPI
-193 GAVVVKINLD
+193 GAVAVKINLD
-203 AFEATLSRSG
+203 SFEATLSRSG

-226 LSSIPEWKYRTL
+226 LSSVPEWKYRTL
-238 GTLSADQRAALDATR
+238 GTLSVEQRAALDATR
-253 QYAPHTLAPLGMD
+253 QYAPHTLTPLDAQGE
-266 DGKAG
+266 
-271 SVPFSAD
+271 SVPVSAD
-278 RPPEA
+278 HAPQT
-283 VRVAPP
+283 VRVALP
-289 GKSASTLRVQYRPVG
+289 GKSVSTLRAQYRPVG

-349 RREEQRRARAAL
+349 RREEQRRARDAL

-452 VRGNLTHI
+452 VRSNLTHI
-460 SQLAERMGRIVS
+460 SRLAERMGRIVS

-477 SRKGASGDEARAAVS
+477 SRKGDAARAAVS
-492 VDEAIRQALMLVETR
+492 VDEAIRQALMLVESR
-507 RRQVGVTVTAPP
+507 RRQVGVTVVAAPVP
-519 VSADLAVWAN
+519 ADLAVWAN

-552 QPKSAAVHVSVEPI
+552 QSASAAVHVGVEPD
-566 ENWVRITVR
+566 EKWVRITVR
-575 DFGPGIPADVL
+575 DFGAGIPADVL

-592 FFTTKDDGLGLGL
+592 FFTTKDEGQGLGL
-605 GLAISLAIIEDFGGR
+605 GLAISLAIVEDFGGR
-620 LIGRNAQDAADGS
+620 LTGHNAQDGNG
-633 AGAEFIIEL
+633 GAQFIIEL
-642 ERVVKPHA
+642 ERVVKPH

>member
-1 MTQTDGHA
+1 MTPPDGHA

-14 AHGRGWR
+14 ARGRGWR

-28 AACCTAAGWGAY
+28 AACCAAAGWAAY

-74 SLPRLAALEHVLHAA
+74 SLPRLAALEHVLHVA
-89 LHAPRQSS
+89 LLQGAQAG
-97 DAALRGAANA
+97 DATMRRAANA
-107 YLKQAQS
+107 YLKEVQAATDL
-114 AADLTAVYLLD
+114 AAAHLIN

-130 LAASNWDLPS
+130 IAASNWDLPT
-140 SFVGQNYAFRPYFDE
+140 SFVGQNYAFRPYFAE

-174 GYFLAAPVRE
+174 GYFVAAPVRE
-184 GNKPGNKPI
+184 DAKPI
-193 GAVVVKINLD
+193 GVVVVKVNLD
-203 AFEATLSRSG
+203 AFEASLSRSG

-226 LSSIPEWKYRTL
+226 LSSVPEWKYRTL
-238 GTLSADQRAALDATR
+238 GALSPEQQTALDATR
-253 QYAPHTLAPLGMD
+253 QYAPHTLTPLD
-266 DGKAG
+266 TQDGG
-271 SVPFSAD
+271 VPFSAD
-278 RPPEA
+278 QPPQA
-283 VRVAPP
+283 VRVALP
-289 GKSASTLRVQYRPVG
+289 GKSVSTLRVQYRPVG

-330 AFAMALAFAVLVAL
+330 AFAMGLVFSVFVAL

-379 TSANAALAGK
+379 TSANTALAGK

-477 SRKGASGDEARAAVS
+477 SRKGDAARAAVS

-507 RRQVGVTVTAPP
+507 RRQVGVTVTAPLVP
-519 VSADLAVWAN
+519 ADLAVWAN

-545 DATAEAP
+545 DAMAETA
-552 QPKSAAVHVSVEPI
+552 QPESAAVHVRVEPI

-575 DFGPGIPADVL
+575 DVGPGIPSDVL

-620 LIGRNAQDAADGS
+620 LVGQNADDG
-633 AGAEFIIEL
+633 AGGAEFVIEL

>member
-1 MTQTDGHA
+1 VLH
-9 DLAHP
+9 
-14 AHGRGWR
+14 
-21 LAVALAM
+21 VAL
-28 AACCTAAGWGAY
+28 
-40 AIALQRYVAT
+40 Q
-50 RAEEAGQRT
+50 
-59 TFYAQNLRST
+59 
-69 LARYE
+69 
-74 SLPRLAALEHVLHAA
+74 
-89 LHAPRQSS
+89 APRQQPE
-97 DAALRGAANA
+97 AAQRGAANA
-107 YLKQAQS
+107 YLKQVQN
-114 AADLTAVYLLD
+114 AADLTAVYLMD
-125 TTGLT
+125 ATGQT

-140 SFVGQNYAFRPYFDE
+140 SFIGQNYAFRPYFED

-184 GNKPGNKPI
+184 GSPDHRPI
-193 GAVVVKINLD
+193 GAVAVKINLD
-203 AFEATLSRSG
+203 SFEATLSRSG
-213 DTVLLVDRHGVIF
+213 DTVLLVDRLGVIF
-226 LSSIPEWKYRTL
+226 LSSVPEWKYRTL
-238 GTLSADQRAALDATR
+238 GTLSVEQRAALDATR
-253 QYAPHTLAPLGMD
+253 QYAPHTLTPLDAQGE
-266 DGKAG
+266 
-271 SVPFSAD
+271 SVPVSAD
-278 RPPEA
+278 HAPQT
-283 VRVAPP
+283 VRVALP
-289 GKSASTLRVQYRPVG
+289 GKSVSTLRAQYRPVG

-349 RREEQRRARAAL
+349 RREEQRRARDAL

-372 AQRTAEL
+372 AQRTAAL

-452 VRGNLTHI
+452 VRSNLTHI
-460 SQLAERMGRIVS
+460 SRLAERMGRIVS

-477 SRKGASGDEARAAVS
+477 SRKGDAARAAVS
-492 VDEAIRQALMLVETR
+492 VDEAIRQALMLVESR
-507 RRQVGVTVTAPP
+507 RRQVGVTVVAAPVP
-519 VSADLAVWAN
+519 ADLAVWAN

-552 QPKSAAVHVSVEPI
+552 QSASAAVHVGVEPD
-566 ENWVRITVR
+566 EKWVRITVR
-575 DFGPGIPADVL
+575 DFGAGIPADVL

-592 FFTTKDDGLGLGL
+592 FFTTKDEGQGLGL
-605 GLAISLAIIEDFGGR
+605 GLAISLAIVEDFGGR
-620 LIGRNAQDAADGS
+620 LTGHNAQDGNG
-633 AGAEFIIEL
+633 GAQFIIEL
-642 ERVVKPHA
+642 ERVVKPH

>member
-1 MTQTDGHA
+1 MTPPDGHA

-14 AHGRGWR
+14 ARGRGWR

-28 AACCTAAGWGAY
+28 AACCAAAGWAAY

-74 SLPRLAALEHVLHAA
+74 SLPRLAALEHVLHVA
-89 LHAPRQSS
+89 LLQGAQAG
-97 DAALRGAANA
+97 DATMRRAANA
-107 YLKQAQS
+107 YLKEVQAATDL
-114 AADLTAVYLLD
+114 AAAHLIN

-130 LAASNWDLPS
+130 IAASNWDLPT
-140 SFVGQNYAFRPYFDE
+140 SFVGQNYAFRPYFAE

-174 GYFLAAPVRE
+174 GYFVAAPVRE
-184 GNKPGNKPI
+184 DAKPI
-193 GAVVVKINLD
+193 GVVVVKVNLD
-203 AFEATLSRSG
+203 AFEASLSRSG

-226 LSSIPEWKYRTL
+226 LSSVPEWKYRTL
-238 GTLSADQRAALDATR
+238 GALSPEQQTALDATR
-253 QYAPHTLAPLGMD
+253 QYAPHTLTPLD
-266 DGKAG
+266 TQDGG
-271 SVPFSAD
+271 VPFSAD
-278 RPPEA
+278 QPPQA
-283 VRVAPP
+283 VRVALP
-289 GKSASTLRVQYRPVG
+289 GKSVSTLRVQYRPVG
-304 LLGWQVA
+304 LLGWQGA

-330 AFAMALAFAVLVAL
+330 AFAMGLVFSVFVAL

-379 TSANAALAGK
+379 TSANTALAGK

-477 SRKGASGDEARAAVS
+477 SRKGDAARAAVS

-507 RRQVGVTVTAPP
+507 RRQVGVTVTAPLVP
-519 VSADLAVWAN
+519 ADLAVWAN

-545 DATAEAP
+545 DAMAETA
-552 QPKSAAVHVSVEPI
+552 QPESAAVHVRVEPI

-575 DFGPGIPADVL
+575 DVGPGIPSDVL

-620 LIGRNAQDAADGS
+620 LVGQNADDG
-633 AGAEFIIEL
+633 AGGAEFVIEL

>member
-1 MTQTDGHA
+1 MSASDGHA

-14 AHGRGWR
+14 ARGRGWR

-28 AACCTAAGWGAY
+28 AACCAAAGWGAY

-89 LHAPRQSS
+89 LQAPHQPA

-114 AADLTAVYLLD
+114 AADLTAIYLLD

-140 SFVGQNYAFRPYFDE
+140 TFVGQNYAFRPYFDE

-184 GNKPGNKPI
+184 GDKPGGKPI
-193 GAVVVKINLD
+193 GAVVAKINLD

-226 LSSIPEWKYRTL
+226 LSSVPEWKYRTL
-238 GTLSADQRAALDATR
+238 GTLNADQRAALDATR
-253 QYAPHTLAPLGMD
+253 QYAPHTLTPLD
-266 DGKAG
+266 TQAG
-271 SVPFSAD
+271 GVPFSAD
-278 RPPEA
+278 HPPQA
-283 VRVAPP
+283 VKVALP
-289 GKSASTLRVQYRPVG
+289 GKSASTLRVQYRPVD

-330 AFAMALAFAVLVAL
+330 AFAMALVFAVFVAL

-361 REVQRDLEARI
+361 LEVQRDLEARI

-379 TSANAALAGK
+379 TSANTALASK

-477 SRKGASGDEARAAVS
+477 SRKGDAARATVS
-492 VDEAIRQALMLVETR
+492 VDEAIRQALMLVENR
-507 RRQVGVTVTAPP
+507 RRQAGVTVMAEAVT
-519 VSADLAVWAN
+519 ADLAVWAN

-545 DATAEAP
+545 DATADVPLSESATVRLRVEA
-552 QPKSAAVHVSVEPI
+552 I

-575 DFGPGIPADVL
+575 DCGPGIPADVL

-620 LIGRNAQDAADGS
+620 LIGRNAQDGAG
-633 AGAEFIIEL
+633 GAEFIIEL